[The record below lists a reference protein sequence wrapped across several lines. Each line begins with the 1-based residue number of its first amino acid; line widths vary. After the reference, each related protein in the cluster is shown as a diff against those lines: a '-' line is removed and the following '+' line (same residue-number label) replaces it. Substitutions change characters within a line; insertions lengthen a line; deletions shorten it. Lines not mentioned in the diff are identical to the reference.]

1 VSDQHEADLD
11 GIVGLIAAVMRDG
24 GNTMVQCARKER
36 AVPSSH
42 NRRRV
47 EIPTELYARVSE
59 EALRAGT
66 SVSALTTLLLA
77 DALDRRQRPRQTATT
92 APDAHAMLLELS
104 DASQAQLHALDALRR
119 QVGALEDALRE
130 SPLYR
135 AGGTPLAS
143 TQRHELEAA
152 RDEVISALRRERRQV
167 SRRRAG
173 GDQQG
178 L

>member
-1 VSDQHEADLD
+1 
-11 GIVGLIAAVMRDG
+11 
-24 GNTMVQCARKER
+24 
-36 AVPSSH
+36 
-42 NRRRV
+42 
-47 EIPTELYARVSE
+47 
-59 EALRAGT
+59 
-66 SVSALTTLLLA
+66 
-77 DALDRRQRPRQTATT
+77 
-92 APDAHAMLLELS
+92 MLLELS